1 MTYFHEQYPTI
12 SQCRELCKMQEGCV
26 AFAVGIVKKC
36 NFYRE
41 GAIEGC
47 SDSNAIRILKEKFE
61 FYALQKG
68 PCRLNS

>member
-1 MTYFHEQYPTI
+1 MTYLREQYPTV
-12 SQCRELCKMQEGCV
+12 SQCRELCKKQEGCV

-36 NFYRE
+36 HLYRE

-47 SDSNAIRILKEKFE
+47 SDSNAKRIREEKFE
-61 FYALQKG
+61 FYALQKA